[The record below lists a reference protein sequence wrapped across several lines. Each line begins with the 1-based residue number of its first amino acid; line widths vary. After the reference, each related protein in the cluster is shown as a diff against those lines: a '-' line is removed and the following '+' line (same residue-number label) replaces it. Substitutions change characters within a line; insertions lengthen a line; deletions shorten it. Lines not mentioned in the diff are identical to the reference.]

1 VVAKVDQEQEQLP
14 LAGYLKW
21 YNPVKGFG
29 FVVEE
34 SSSQDILLHAN
45 VLQKFGRNS
54 ITEGALVD
62 FKVQKT
68 SRGLQVAEILS
79 IDPSSLPRPELKDLE
94 NLEPSYIQTLPLE
107 PARVKWFDSVKGFG
121 FVNIYGKETDVF
133 VHIEILRRSGLT
145 DLQAGEAVAL
155 RVIDGRRGKMA
166 AELCAWDSAK

>member
-1 VVAKVDQEQEQLP
+1 MDQEQEQLS

-34 SSSQDILLHAN
+34 PSNQDILLHAN
-45 VLQKFGRNS
+45 VLQKCGRNS

-79 IDPSSLPRPELKDLE
+79 IAPSSLTRPELKDLE
-94 NLEPSYIQTLPLE
+94 NLEPSYIQTSPLE

-133 VHIEILRRSGLT
+133 VHIEILRRSGLI

-166 AELCAWDSAK
+166 AELCSWNSAKKQ

>member
-1 VVAKVDQEQEQLP
+1 MILVDQNQEQLP

-21 YNPVKGFG
+21 YNPAKGFG

-34 SSSQDILLHAN
+34 NTNKDILLHAN

-54 ITEGALVD
+54 IAEGAFID
-62 FKVQKT
+62 FKAQKT
-68 SRGLQVAEILS
+68 SRDLQVAEILA
-79 IDPSSLPRPELKDLE
+79 IDPSSLPRPDLKDLE
-94 NLEPSYIQTLPLE
+94 NIEQSYIETLPLE
-107 PARVKWFDSVKGFG
+107 PARVKWFDSAKGFG
-121 FVNIYGKETDVF
+121 FVNIYGKDTDIF

-166 AELCAWDSAK
+166 AELCSWESAI

>member
-1 VVAKVDQEQEQLP
+1 MDQNQKQQE

-21 YNPVKGFG
+21 YNPAKGFG

-34 SSSQDILLHAN
+34 NTNKDILLHAN

-54 ITEGALVD
+54 IAEGALID
-62 FKVQKT
+62 FKAQKT

-79 IDPSSLPRPELKDLE
+79 IDLSSLPRPDLKDLE
-94 NLEPSYIQTLPLE
+94 NIEQSYIDTLPLE
-107 PARVKWFDSVKGFG
+107 PARVKWFDAAKGFG
-121 FVNIYGKETDVF
+121 FVNIYGKDTDVF

-155 RVIDGRRGKMA
+155 RVIDGCRGKMA
-166 AELCAWDSAK
+166 AELCSWESAI

>member
-1 VVAKVDQEQEQLP
+1 MVAKVDQEQEQLP

-34 SSSQDILLHAN
+34 SSNQDILLHAN

-68 SRGLQVAEILS
+68 SRGLQVVEILS
-79 IDPSSLPRPELKDLE
+79 IDLNSLPRPELKDLE
-94 NLEPSYIQTLPLE
+94 NLEPSYI
-107 PARVKWFDSVKGFG
+107 
-121 FVNIYGKETDVF
+121 
-133 VHIEILRRSGLT
+133 
-145 DLQAGEAVAL
+145 
-155 RVIDGRRGKMA
+155 
-166 AELCAWDSAK
+166 

>member
-1 VVAKVDQEQEQLP
+1 MVISVDQDLEQLS

-21 YNPVKGFG
+21 YNPLKGFG

-34 SSSQDILLHAN
+34 VSNKDILLHAN

-54 ITEGALVD
+54 IAEGAFID
-62 FKVQKT
+62 FKAQKT

-79 IDPSSLPRPELKDLE
+79 IDPSSLPRPDLKDLE
-94 NLEPSYIQTLPLE
+94 NIEHSYIQTLPLE

-121 FVNIYGKETDVF
+121 FVNIYGKDTDVF
-133 VHIEILRRSGLT
+133 IHIEILRRSGLT

-155 RVIDGRRGKMA
+155 RVIDGQRGKMA
-166 AELCAWDSAK
+166 AELCSWESAI